1 MKKRF
6 LALLLAV
13 CIGVSVLVLPAS
25 AAGSNTAVQT
35 AVTLGAFSTE
45 EAAGLSDVLT
55 RGQLAK
61 LLVAFSAYHDNA
73 NTQGSIGT
81 LYTDVSGSSAYAP
94 YIRIAVQQGWMSGYI
109 DGSFRPDNTVT
120 LEEACTAALTLLSR
134 MEETST

>member
-6 LALLLAV
+6 LALLLSV
-13 CIGVSVLVLPAS
+13 CIGVSMLVLPAS

-45 EAAGLSDVLT
+45 EAAGLSTPLT

-81 LYTDVSGSSAYAP
+81 LYTDVNGSSAYAP
-94 YIRIAVQQGWMSGYI
+94 YIRIAVQQGWMSGYT
-109 DGSFRPDNTVT
+109 DGSFRRIKP
-120 LEEACTAALTLLSR
+120 
-134 MEETST
+134 

>member
-45 EAAGLSDVLT
+45 EAAGLSTPLT

-81 LYTDVSGSSAYAP
+81 PVYRCERQQRLCALYPHCSAAGLDERLHRRFLP
-94 YIRIAVQQGWMSGYI
+94 PG
-109 DGSFRPDNTVT
+109 
-120 LEEACTAALTLLSR
+120 
-134 MEETST
+134 

>member
-45 EAAGLSDVLT
+45 EAAGLSTPLT

-81 LYTDVSGSSAYAP
+81 LYTDVNGSSAYAP
-94 YIRIAVQQGWMSGYI
+94 YIRIAVQQGWMSGSASLMV
-109 DGSFRPDNTVT
+109 G
-120 LEEACTAALTLLSR
+120 
-134 MEETST
+134 

>member
-45 EAAGLSDVLT
+45 EAAGLSTPLT

-61 LLVAFSAYHDNA
+61 LLWPFLPTTITPIRRAASAPC
-73 NTQGSIGT
+73 I
-81 LYTDVSGSSAYAP
+81 P
-94 YIRIAVQQGWMSGYI
+94 M
-109 DGSFRPDNTVT
+109 
-120 LEEACTAALTLLSR
+120 
-134 MEETST
+134 